1 MEKQRLNF
9 FLTCPFCKKKFGI
22 RPETVFKYMDR
33 LLDEIEKEFE
43 KTKQDLEQKRMKN
56 RT

>member
-22 RPETVFKYMDR
+22 KPETVFKHMDR
-33 LLDEIEKEFE
+33 LFN
-43 KTKQDLEQKRMKN
+43 QLEQNLRKKAEEKVRKEKRES
-56 RT
+56 